1 MDPDATLDELRLTTP
16 GHWNDRRVELLEA
29 LATWLAGK
37 GYIPA
42 GRAAE
47 VIERMTEYGRWLD
60 MRAMV
65 LA

>member
-1 MDPDATLDELRLTTP
+1 MDPDATLDELRETIP
-16 GHWNDRRVELLEA
+16 GHWNDRRVELLES
-29 LATWLAGK
+29 LAAWLAGG

-47 VIERMTEYGRWLD
+47 VIERMTEYGQWLSLP
-60 MRAMV
+60 MA